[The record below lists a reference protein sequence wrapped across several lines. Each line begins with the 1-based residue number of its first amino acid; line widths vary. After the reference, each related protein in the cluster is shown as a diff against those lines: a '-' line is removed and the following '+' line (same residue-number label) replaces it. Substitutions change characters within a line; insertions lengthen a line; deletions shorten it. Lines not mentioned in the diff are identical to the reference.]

1 MRKSI
6 AIALTLFSITVSAEE
21 KTALA
26 QASKVIQPALKAYS
40 DYVEKSVMQTLA
52 DNDTGLG
59 QAARNRLKAQELA
72 EMEENRGTMRS
83 VRECMK
89 PGNVIDE
96 DVQECARGLRK
107 KTW

>member
-1 MRKSI
+1 MKKSVV
-6 AIALTLFSITVSAEE
+6 IALTLFSINVSAEE

-26 QASKVIQPALKAYS
+26 EAGEAIQPALKAAT
-40 DYVEKSVMQTLA
+40 DYFEKSVMQSLA

-59 QAARNRLKAQELA
+59 QAARNRLEAQELA

-96 DVQECARGLRK
+96 DVQECARGLRQ